1 MSVEFSPAEAMRM
14 LAALRQYEPYWS
26 QDGPLSPAEQLA
38 AIREEITSV
47 MWKIEVAMLLGTA

>member
-1 MSVEFSPAEAMRM
+1 MELSPAEAMRV

-26 QDGPLSPAEQLA
+26 LDGPLSPAEQLA
-38 AIREEITSV
+38 VIREEITSI